1 MEVMKQVADSM
12 IERDREIETT
22 QRVRESINESLVIT
36 LSCCITNPTQI
47 KLQRWH
53 RREEKKKMCVC
64 VCVCAHMYC
73 MHRCLTVD
81 WRYRGSQ
88 TYRDRQWV

>member
-22 QRVRESINESLVIT
+22 QRVRESVNESLVIT

-53 RREEKKKMCVC
+53 RREEKKKNVC
-64 VCVCAHMYC
+64 L
-73 MHRCLTVD
+73 CLCLCTHVL
-81 WRYRGSQ
+81 YA
-88 TYRDRQWV
+88 